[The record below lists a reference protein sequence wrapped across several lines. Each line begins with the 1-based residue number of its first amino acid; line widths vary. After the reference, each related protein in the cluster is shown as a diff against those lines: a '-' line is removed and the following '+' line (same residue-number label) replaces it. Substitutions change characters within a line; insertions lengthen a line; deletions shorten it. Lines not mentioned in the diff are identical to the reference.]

1 MYKKEG
7 KNMKP
12 IIYCDMDGVLAD
24 FDKVPNA
31 VARYK
36 DELNFFYNLEP
47 ISENVNA
54 IRQLIEKNYVVK
66 ILSKSPHENAD
77 NDKRKWL
84 SKYLPEIKDE
94 NIILARPHETKISFV
109 NEFEKHFS
117 VLLDDYEQNINEWRS
132 ERGIAFKITK
142 EKTIPKWFVIE

>member
-1 MYKKEG
+1 MKKI
-7 KNMKP
+7 

-36 DELNFFYNLEP
+36 DEPNFFYDLEP

-54 IRQLIEKNYVVK
+54 IKKLISKNYLVK

-84 SKYLPEIKDE
+84 EKYLPEIKNE
-94 NIILARPHETKISFV
+94 NIIFARPHETKISFV
-109 NEFEKHFS
+109 DELEKSFS
-117 VLLDDYEQNINEWRS
+117 LLLDDYEKNIKEWRN
-132 ERGIAFKITK
+132 ENGIALTITK
-142 EKTIPKWFVIE
+142 ENTIDKVIAINLG

>member
-1 MYKKEG
+1 
-7 KNMKP
+7 MKP

-36 DELNFFYNLEP
+36 NEPNFFYDLEP

-54 IRQLIEKNYVVK
+54 IKQLITKEYVIK
-66 ILSKSPHENAD
+66 ILSKSPHEKAD

-84 SKYLPEIKDE
+84 AKYLPEIKTE
-94 NIILARPHETKISFV
+94 NIIFARPEQTKISFV
-109 NEFEKHFS
+109 DELEKHFS
-117 VLLDDYEQNINEWRS
+117 VLLDDYEKNIDEWRN
-132 ERGIAFKITK
+132 ENGIAFKITK
-142 EKTIPKWFVIE
+142 ENTIPKWFVIE